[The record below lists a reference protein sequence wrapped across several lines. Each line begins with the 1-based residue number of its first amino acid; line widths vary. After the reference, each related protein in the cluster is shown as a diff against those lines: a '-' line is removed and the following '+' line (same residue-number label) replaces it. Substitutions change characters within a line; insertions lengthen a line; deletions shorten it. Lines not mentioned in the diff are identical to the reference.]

1 MMADYND
8 EDEPSWHQQM
18 MAEANKQQ
26 ASQGHLILSEP
37 QRSSQKLPIPGL
49 DIDETISAN
58 ICWLFATTHGT
69 WNAYYALVIIS
80 AKFDREHMILE
91 KGNTAK
97 HYVAKMWPDIA

>member
-1 MMADYND
+1 MADCNND

-58 ICWLFATTHGT
+58 TCWLSSITHGT
-69 WNAYYALVIIS
+69 WKAYHALVKIS
-80 AKFDREHMILE
+80 AKFDKEHLIFNKE
-91 KGNTAK
+91 NTAK
-97 HYVAKMWPDIA
+97 LEIA